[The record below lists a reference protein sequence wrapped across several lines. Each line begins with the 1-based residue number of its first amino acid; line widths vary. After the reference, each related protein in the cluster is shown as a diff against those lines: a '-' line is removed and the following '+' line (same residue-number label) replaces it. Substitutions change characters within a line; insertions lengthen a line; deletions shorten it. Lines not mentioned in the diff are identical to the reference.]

1 MTRAHKDVMRVDRGD
16 RRDVILLTCAN
27 GDVGGRQ
34 RSAHHSF
41 RISNIV
47 IRLRDP
53 AVLLSKNLSRGL
65 RSEVARDRA
74 ERAGQFPCQGKRQEN
89 DRGDKQ
95 HRRGKAG
102 RIAEQSV

>member
-1 MTRAHKDVMRVDRGD
+1 MKDMMGVDCGD

-34 RSAHHSF
+34 LSAHHSF
-41 RISNIV
+41 RIGSIV
-47 IRLRDP
+47 IRPRDP
-53 AVLLSKNLSRGL
+53 AVFLYLSKNLSRGL

-74 ERAGQFPCQGKRQEN
+74 EHAGQFPCQGKRQQN

-95 HRRGKAG
+95 HRRGKAD